1 MPMMRHKP
9 ARVLML
15 VENCSYPRDVR
26 VRREAESLAGAGCD
40 VSVICPALK
49 GQARREKVNGVRV
62 YRYAAPP
69 EARGQLGYVVE
80 YGYSLL
86 AAFVLAL
93 RIAVREGIDVIHAA
107 NPPDLFVLIAVLFK
121 PFGVKFIYDQ
131 HDLAPDMYRA
141 RYSESHKTGV
151 ESALRL
157 FERWSYKLAD
167 QVVVA
172 NESYRESA
180 GKRGKIPAGQVA
192 IVRNGPDA
200 KQLERSS
207 KGSEYRG
214 EPKQVII
221 AYLGLMGVQDGV
233 VHLIRAMDHLVHKLG
248 ATNCKCK
255 LIGDGEERV
264 RLEALV
270 QTLKL
275 EKFVSFV
282 GYIPDPDYL
291 EHLLSADICVD
302 PDPYS
307 EYNDRSTMIK
317 VMDYMSC
324 GKPIVAFDLKETR
337 RSAGDAAFYVK
348 PNDEFEFAK
357 ALAYLMDH
365 PEERAAMGRRGRE
378 RVERELSWA
387 SSAENLL
394 RAYALL
400 LPGVIGVGEPLQA

>member
-1 MPMMRHKP
+1 
-9 ARVLML
+9 ML

-26 VRREAESLAGAGCD
+26 VRREAETLAQAGYK

-49 GQARREKVNGVRV
+49 GQMRREMVNGVRV
-62 YRYAAPP
+62 YRYAPPP
-69 EARGQLGYVVE
+69 EARGQLGYAVE

-131 HDLAPDMYRA
+131 HDLAPDMYCA
-141 RYSESHKTGV
+141 RYSEGHKTGV

-180 GKRGKIPAGQVA
+180 ERRGRIPVGRVA

-207 KGSEYRG
+207 GGSEHRG

-233 VHLIRAMDHLVHKLG
+233 VHLIRAMDHLVHELG
-248 ATNCKCK
+248 ATSCKCK

-270 QTLKL
+270 QTLAL
-275 EKFVSFV
+275 EEFVSFL
-282 GYIPDPDYL
+282 GYIPDPEYL
-291 EHLLSADICVD
+291 EHLLGADICVD

-337 RSAGDAAFYVK
+337 RSAGDAALYVK
-348 PNDEFEFAK
+348 PNDEGEFAK

>member
-1 MPMMRHKP
+1 MMRHKP
-9 ARVLML
+9 ARVLMF

-49 GQARREKVNGVRV
+49 GQVRREKINGVRV

-157 FERWSYKLAD
+157 CERWSYKLAD

-180 GKRGKIPAGQVA
+180 EKRGRIPAGRVA

-214 EPKQVII
+214 EPEQVII

-233 VHLIRAMDHLVHKLG
+233 VHLIRAMDHLVHELG

-270 QTLKL
+270 QTLGL
-275 EKFVSFV
+275 ETFVSFL

>member
-62 YRYAAPP
+62 YRYAPPP
-69 EARGQLGYVVE
+69 EARGQLGYAVE

-131 HDLAPDMYRA
+131 HDLAPDMYCA
-141 RYSESHKTGV
+141 RYSEGHKTGV

-180 GKRGKIPAGQVA
+180 ERRGRIPVGRVA

-207 KGSEYRG
+207 GGSEHRG

-233 VHLIRAMDHLVHKLG
+233 VHLIRAMDHLVHELG
-248 ATNCKCK
+248 ATSCKCK

-270 QTLKL
+270 QTLAL
-275 EKFVSFV
+275 EEFVSFL
-282 GYIPDPDYL
+282 GYIPDPEYL
-291 EHLLSADICVD
+291 EHLLGADICVD

-348 PNDEFEFAK
+348 PNDECEFAK